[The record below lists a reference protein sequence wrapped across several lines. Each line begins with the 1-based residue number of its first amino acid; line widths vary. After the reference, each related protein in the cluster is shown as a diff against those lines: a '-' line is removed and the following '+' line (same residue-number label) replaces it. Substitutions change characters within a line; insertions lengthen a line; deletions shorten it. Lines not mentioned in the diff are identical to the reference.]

1 MVWARQSQLQEEGA
15 GPPSSQT
22 WLAVS
27 SPTHAPEFHSDRELS
42 PACVGAVGALCMNST
57 AFVKVCRAR
66 GGNRGCWD
74 KEAERVREGRWVPGR
89 NSGVALMDRG
99 REKGES
105 REGPAPGVG
114 PRELGI
120 PGLGLAFLFKETG
133 NLRTGAD
140 GMK

>member
-1 MVWARQSQLQEEGA
+1 
-15 GPPSSQT
+15 
-22 WLAVS
+22 
-27 SPTHAPEFHSDRELS
+27 
-42 PACVGAVGALCMNST
+42 
-57 AFVKVCRAR
+57 
-66 GGNRGCWD
+66 
-74 KEAERVREGRWVPGR
+74 
-89 NSGVALMDRG
+89 MDRG

-120 PGLGLAFLFKETG
+120 PGLGLGLAFLFKETG